1 MTGIEPVTPTMST
14 MLKPA
19 DTLVA
24 QDTRFDK
31 SGACSHSDHVY
42 IGQSLGG
49 IQPRVREAAMWL
61 YLNPMTLHA
70 VVTVR
75 RRFALTIMEAA
86 EAAKIAR
93 SLDRPGA

>member
-1 MTGIEPVTPTMST
+1 
-14 MLKPA
+14 
-19 DTLVA
+19 
-24 QDTRFDK
+24 
-31 SGACSHSDHVY
+31 
-42 IGQSLGG
+42 
-49 IQPRVREAAMWL
+49 MWL

-70 VVTVR
+70 VVAVR